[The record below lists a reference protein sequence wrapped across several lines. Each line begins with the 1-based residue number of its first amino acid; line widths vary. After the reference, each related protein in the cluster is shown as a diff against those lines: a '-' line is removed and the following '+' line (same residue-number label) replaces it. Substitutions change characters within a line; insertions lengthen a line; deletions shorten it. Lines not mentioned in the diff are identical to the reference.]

1 MYLIFR
7 TFESQKNIYLGT
19 ENERKKENEKNIDG
33 FCFCYIVRTNSIT
46 EWIFCRSS
54 STWPIKWRSINWT
67 LLWKW
72 FFVGQRSPLKSLSNL
87 SIENYEY
94 ILMALNK
101 SFFSSF
107 KFVILFFY
115 FFFALRLV
123 FFLFL
128 CIWVMVF
135 LYKICSADDEARTIV
150 KHTTAYAFV
159 CTFDELIYSIGVCI
173 CMSAMICAHVY
184 WTVVQH
190 RRFYRNQ
197 SKMIIYINL
206 LRSVKRIMF

>member
-7 TFESQKNIYLGT
+7 TFESQKKHLPRNG
-19 ENERKKENEKNIDG
+19 EWESKKENEKNIDG
-33 FCFCYIVRTNSIT
+33 FFWFCYIVRTDSII

-101 SFFSSF
+101 SFFFLLLLSSSSYSSSSSLLYAWCF
-107 KFVILFFY
+107 FCFCVFELWFSFWKFVVQMMKQELLLNIQQRMHLCAHLMNWFIASGLHLY
-115 FFFALRLV
+115 ECYD
-123 FFLFL
+123 L
-128 CIWVMVF
+128 CICV
-135 LYKICSADDEARTIV
+135 LNCGSASPILQKPIEND
-150 KHTTAYAFV
+150 Y
-159 CTFDELIYSIGVCI
+159 IY
-173 CMSAMICAHVY
+173 
-184 WTVVQH
+184 
-190 RRFYRNQ
+190 
-197 SKMIIYINL
+197 
-206 LRSVKRIMF
+206 